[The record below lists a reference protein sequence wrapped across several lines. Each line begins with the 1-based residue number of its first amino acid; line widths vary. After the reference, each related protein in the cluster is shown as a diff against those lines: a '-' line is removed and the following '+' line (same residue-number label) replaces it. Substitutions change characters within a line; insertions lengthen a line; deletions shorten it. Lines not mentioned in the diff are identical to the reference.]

1 MEYGEWPLE
10 ASRNLDK
17 AKIAI
22 PPNNILRISMKPNIS
37 GKPYKKDV
45 LAGTSNLMIWS
56 DNDVANDF
64 TTMKNE
70 SGEQAYHPKFMV
82 CGMEAYKVR
91 LFYHYLCKFIHRT
104 LVVGSY

>member
-1 MEYGEWPLE
+1 
-10 ASRNLDK
+10 
-17 AKIAI
+17 
-22 PPNNILRISMKPNIS
+22 
-37 GKPYKKDV
+37 
-45 LAGTSNLMIWS
+45 MIWS

-91 LFYHYLCKFIHRT
+91 LKNFLSVNQISLESSDLWLFGVSCSG
-104 LVVGSY
+104 L